1 MEDGTMK
8 RIVALLL
15 ASIPVLLWAQ
25 QPLCPPADPNCP
37 WNEQTLTLVLRDPDC
52 NAQVTFKWRICNGRL
67 EVALDE
73 SGIMILEGCM
83 GWDRLQW
90 YHYNYSGLLDYI
102 TQALLTA
109 LHIPPT
115 FFGNQPPP
123 PCGQGTITTA
133 SVYTAS
139 CGIWL
144 KCRYHYEGSVTR
156 ECERGHDG
164 IDPLWDPANQTITT
178 TKWFSCGQ
186 TCCVREYE
194 ICWKRDPIAGDQIFP
209 LRLIRK
215 QKLIDCTGQSNFDRP
230 CEDGC

>member
-1 MEDGTMK
+1 MK

-37 WNEQTLTLVLRDPDC
+37 WNEVRDELFQLGPPDC
-52 NAQVTFKWRICNGRL
+52 IAFLTYKWRVCNGRL
-67 EVALDE
+67 EIALDE
-73 SGIMILEGCM
+73 SGIRVLEGCM

-144 KCRYHYEGSVTR
+144 KCTYHYQGSITR
-156 ECERGHDG
+156 DCERGHDG

-209 LRLIRK
+209 LRLIGKR
-215 QKLIDCTGQSNFDRP
+215 KLIECTGQSNFDRP